1 MSAGTPFVRLPDN
14 PHGAGSA
21 HRRDTQWVR
30 IFLAG
35 FVLWLTSLIV
45 TLLTGNANL
54 VPTLIL
60 LGSFLVPVTFV
71 AWAFERWRDTH
82 VTAELIVKAFVI
94 GGLLGVLAASL
105 LETYLLQPSP
115 WLFLGVGLI
124 EEAAKLGA
132 LVFVTRHL
140 AQRHGRDGF
149 VLGAAVGFGFAA
161 FESAGYAFN
170 ALLTV
175 KGLSLTALVE
185 TELLRSM
192 LAPFGHGLWTAVLG
206 GVLFREARAGR
217 FRFNRAVLLMYLW
230 VSVLH
235 ALWDSSHS
243 IALALTFVLTG
254 TSWQYRLLSMGYL
267 PTPTSEQVHVFTLL
281 SIGLLAVVALVGLAT
296 LRVSWRRTPPEKAH
310 ATALHK
316 EETA

>member
-1 MSAGTPFVRLPDN
+1 MNHVFSAVTTG
-14 PHGAGSA
+14 GST
-21 HRRDTQWVR
+21 HRRSYGQWVR
-30 IFLAG
+30 IFLTG
-35 FVLWLTSLIV
+35 FVLWLVSLVV

-71 AWAFERWRDTH
+71 AWSFERWRDTH

-94 GGLLGVLAASL
+94 GGLLGVLAAAL
-105 LETYLLQPSP
+105 LETYLLKPSAL
-115 WLFLGVGLI
+115 LFLGVGLI

-140 AQRHGRDGF
+140 TRRHGRDGF

-185 TELLRSM
+185 TELLRSL

-217 FRFNRAVLLMYLW
+217 FRFNRAVLLMFVW
-230 VSVLH
+230 VSLLH
-235 ALWDSSHS
+235 ALWDSTHS
-243 IALALTFVLTG
+243 IALALTIVITG

-267 PTPTSEQVHVFTLL
+267 PTPTSEQVHVFTVL
-281 SIGLLAVVALVGLAT
+281 SIGLLAVVAAMGVAT
-296 LRVSWRRTPPEKAH
+296 LLVSWRRTRPEKVH
-310 ATALHK
+310 ATVLHK
-316 EETA
+316 EETV